1 MKMVGFIERANM
13 YGEHLR
19 ENSRMSGHRGHRRA
33 PELSMIAERDQK
45 PCHQIGTPRDL
56 AMPPLVHGQ
65 ITALNC
71 LGQCRGLT
79 ECEAKPLARDCVHRS
94 RSISD

>member
-1 MKMVGFIERANM
+1 MIDFIETANM

-19 ENSRMSGHRGHRRA
+19 EKSRMSGHRGHRRA

-56 AMPPLVHGQ
+56 AMPPLVHVQ